1 MNELRHDGAG
11 DPLVVG
17 VLGIGVIVL
26 GSCALCWVAA
36 VASLLLTGTGI
47 AAAPFDRSP
56 RFVGH
61 LLGGDR
67 PAAAWSAAYPGAPSL
82 TGWLFWLLL
91 TAMVLVSLA
100 AILAILH
107 WTGGSASKRSD
118 PATWAT
124 WQQERRLAVP
134 REPAGRS
141 WRLVAGRGRASGRM
155 LAGDDCVSAVAFGP
169 NGSGKTTS
177 LIVPNVLDWD
187 GPVVLTTAKPQDLEP
202 ICRARAARGPV
213 WVIAPGGAPGHE
225 TVGWSPIAAAFDDD
239 QADRLA
245 EWMVES
251 SGMTGDPKARPW
263 NAQARKYLKGLLLAA
278 HLSGGGLAQ
287 WVEWIHAGERARD
300 HVEDILRAANHEATA
315 REYSSTW
322 QIHDEGKGS
331 VLFTALGLADAYSRP
346 GVADAAEQG
355 GFTPTDLLD
364 GRGTLCIV
372 TPSAEGDRFAPYFT
386 ALVSAIVHEAEHRAA
401 ELAAP
406 LTPRLLLALD
416 EAGNVFRYPRLPHLL
431 TTARGNG
438 IQLLLIYHDMAQV
451 EHLYGGRE
459 VARTVISNAKMR
471 MLLPGVGD
479 LETLRYWSELMGQTR
494 TQTHGTTTGA
504 DGRRSRTRNEHTDHL
519 APLHRL
525 QQLPDGQAV
534 LVYQNLPPARVRLL
548 PWYRDRRFRAL
559 RTSVPDPHVEA
570 Q

>member
-1 MNELRHDGAG
+1 MSELRHEGTN
-11 DPLVVG
+11 DPLVITVF
-17 VLGIGVIVL
+17 GIGAIVL
-26 GSCALCWVAA
+26 GSSALCWVAA
-36 VASLLLTGTGI
+36 LGSLLLTGSGTGS
-47 AAAPFDRSP
+47 APFDGSP
-56 RFVGH
+56 RFVGR
-61 LLGGDR
+61 LLDGDHPTR
-67 PAAAWSAAYPGAPSL
+67 AWATAYPSADPIN
-82 TGWLFWLLL
+82 GWLFWLLL
-91 TAMVLVSLA
+91 AALVLLSVA
-100 AILAILH
+100 AAVAVLH
-107 WTGGSASKRSD
+107 WTGGSTSRRSD

-124 WQQERRLAVP
+124 RRHERRLAVP
-134 REPAGRS
+134 RDPDGRE
-141 WRLVAGRGRASGRM
+141 WRLVAGRGRASGRL
-155 LAGDDCVSAVAFGP
+155 LAGHDCVSAVVFGP

-177 LIVPNVLDWD
+177 LIVPNVLDWA
-187 GPVVLTTAKPQDLEP
+187 GPVVLTTAKSQDLEP
-202 ICRARAARGPV
+202 ICTARAARGPV

-225 TVGWSPIAAAFDDD
+225 TVGWSPIAAAYDDD

-278 HLSGGGLAQ
+278 NLSGGGLAQ
-287 WVEWIHAGERARD
+287 WVEWIHAGEKARD
-300 HVEDILRAANHEATA
+300 HVEDILRAAGHEAAA

-346 GVADAAEQG
+346 GVADAAERG
-355 GFTPTDLLD
+355 GFTPEELLD
-364 GRGTLCIV
+364 GCGTLCIV

-386 ALVSAIVHEAEHRAA
+386 ALVSAIVHEAERRAA
-401 ELAAP
+401 ALAAP

-459 VARTVISNAKMR
+459 VARTVISNAKLR

-504 DGRRSRTRNEHTDHL
+504 DGRRSRSRNEHTDHL

-525 QQLPDGQAV
+525 QQLPDGEAV

-559 RTSVPDPHVEA
+559 RGFPPAHEEEPE
-570 Q
+570 